1 MVKTGQNR
9 ARRPGG
15 IRPACPMH
23 AVRLCGTAPGKKAT
37 GGAFCRREKRRPE
50 REARAAGGLFAL
62 QPAVLPAA
70 WCAPVPPPALYGHT
84 LCAPVLLSPA
94 CAPVLPP
101 VLLTRRLPCVG
112 ISPERPHRG
121 RPARPHMPC
130 APVAAHMFCRGRA
143 LCRTRR
149 ALRRRAV
156 FVILNT
162 LHARG
167 TKRAAERAR
176 PCPERA
182 RRAAARKK
190 GETL

>member
-1 MVKTGQNR
+1 MVKIGQNR

-62 QPAVLPAA
+62 QPVALPAA

-121 RPARPHMPC
+121 RPARPAASRSARRVVCTCAAACLVWAYSLRAGAVEPGLRPC
-130 APVAAHMFCRGRA
+130 AAACA
-143 LCRTRR
+143 SY
-149 ALRRRAV
+149 
-156 FVILNT
+156 
-162 LHARG
+162 
-167 TKRAAERAR
+167 
-176 PCPERA
+176 P
-182 RRAAARKK
+182 AAALYRHIP
-190 GETL
+190 